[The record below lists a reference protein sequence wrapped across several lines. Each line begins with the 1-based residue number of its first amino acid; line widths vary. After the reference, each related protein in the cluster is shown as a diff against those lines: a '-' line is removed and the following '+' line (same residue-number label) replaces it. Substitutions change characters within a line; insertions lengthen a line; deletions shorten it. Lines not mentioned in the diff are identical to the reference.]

1 MATRKKKTAKSDS
14 LQVNSA
20 CSAET
25 TINILFDQPLKVK
38 APVLGSMPEASN
50 NSHKKQRLKK
60 SLEKVYQDGASE
72 LRLQKLRALIVQA
85 KKDGY
90 VTYSQ
95 LAEVVPE
102 KAEDED
108 EAIAASEL
116 SALFFTV
123 SAARAVLVNGTAF
136 IFGFAA
142 KKLLH

>member
-1 MATRKKKTAKSDS
+1 MATRKKKTVKSES

-50 NSHKKQRLKK
+50 NSRKKQRLKK

-90 VTYSQ
+90 VPS
-95 LAEVVPE
+95 
-102 KAEDED
+102 
-108 EAIAASEL
+108 L
-116 SALFFTV
+116 SMRFTFSV
-123 SAARAVLVNGTAF
+123 FRCSMSRPLKMKFCSTTRPC
-136 IFGFAA
+136 
-142 KKLLH
+142 L